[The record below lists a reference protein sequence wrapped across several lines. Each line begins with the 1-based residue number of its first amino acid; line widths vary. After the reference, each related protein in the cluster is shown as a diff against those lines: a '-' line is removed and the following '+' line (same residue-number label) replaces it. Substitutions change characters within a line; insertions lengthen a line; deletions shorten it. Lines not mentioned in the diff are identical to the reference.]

1 MNSEEKKYK
10 NLMKQ
15 GLSIRTASRI
25 LKIASST
32 LAYRLKKPA
41 TQGTLTHG
49 NTGKSNHPFRPDK
62 QKILRIAQEKYP
74 AFGISHL
81 CELLRERE
89 GISVPKET
97 LRRWLKRPRKYH
109 PKKKRIR
116 RECSPCF
123 GDLLQIDGSFDVW
136 FGQERTCLMNIVDD
150 AANIARLHFEREETI
165 VSACRCAWSWF
176 QQYGVP
182 RAFYADGHLDP
193 DKEHNFFTMMC
204 EVLGIRVILAHSP
217 QAKGRVER
225 YNGVHQRRLIPLMKL
240 DGVRD
245 MESANKYLE
254 RYVVAHNKKFSKP
267 ARNGNSHTP
276 LPDWAKDIDD
286 VCFVKVQRKINND
299 WTVCY
304 KGKIYQIPP
313 MSKRAPAVKK
323 CTVKETLSGH
333 ISISYRDRS
342 FPEVLPIHTVQN

>member
-1 MNSEEKKYK
+1 MTVSTTTNKVAYIGNGVATSFAIPFPFLE
-10 NLMKQ
+10 Q
-15 GLSIRTASRI
+15 GHLKVRQLLNNEQTDRTDWTISGGNMVFATAPADDAQIVIMREVP
-25 LKIASST
+25 LT
-32 LAYRLKKPA
+32 QETDYR
-41 TQGTLTHG
+41 
-49 NTGKSNHPFRPDK
+49 
-62 QKILRIAQEKYP
+62 E
-74 AFGISHL
+74 
-81 CELLRERE
+81 
-89 GISVPKET
+89 ET
-97 LRRWLKRPRKYH
+97 LRRWLERPHKYH
-109 PKKKRIR
+109 PKKKRMR

-150 AANIARLHFEREETI
+150 ATNIARLHFEREETI

-182 RAFYADGHLDP
+182 RAFYADGRNMYHLDP

-240 DGVRD
+240 DGVQD

-254 RYVVAHNKKFSKP
+254 QYVIAHNKKFSKP
-267 ARNGNSHTP
+267 AKNGNAHTP
-276 LPDWAKDIDD
+276 LPDWAKEIDD
-286 VCFVKVQRKINND
+286 VYFVEVQRKINND

-304 KGKIYQIPP
+304 KGKIYQITP

-323 CTVKETLSGH
+323 WTVKETLSGR
-333 ISISYRDRS
+333 ISITYRDRS
-342 FPEVLPIHTVQN
+342 FPNILPVQTVQI